1 MLSHKRREK
10 TDLKSVN
17 KTLHVN
23 KTKNPHVVSS
33 SPPFPPFLFP
43 LVLYFSLLAFV
54 PSFLPFPISTFSSYH
69 HRPLLSLFSFSHF
82 AFLLFLPCSLPPTF
96 LSSFHF
102 PFFLPHCPLSLKP
115 ITNNGKQTVDQAI
128 RKKKPLHRLRVFK
141 IRARNAAGGGAHL
154 LDIREKIRAFAAGPY
169 ADLESVFKIKDGRE
183 NAKFFLL

>member
-69 HRPLLSLFSFSHF
+69 HRPLL
-82 AFLLFLPCSLPPTF
+82 FLL
-96 LSSFHF
+96 
-102 PFFLPHCPLSLKP
+102 PLSLSSHLSLLLPLLLLTPLPTLSKTHNKQRK
-115 ITNNGKQTVDQAI
+115 TNRRSGHS
-128 RKKKPLHRLRVFK
+128 KKKPLHRLRVFK

>member
-43 LVLYFSLLAFV
+43 LPLVFFYFFPFLL
-54 PSFLPFPISTFSSYH
+54 FLFFILAISPFYFFPYH
-69 HRPLLSLFSFSHF
+69 PRPLLSFLLLFSLPSYIS
-82 AFLLFLPCSLPPTF
+82 LLFPLLLLLTPLPA
-96 LSSFHF
+96 LSKTHN
-102 PFFLPHCPLSLKP
+102 KQRK
-115 ITNNGKQTVDQAI
+115 TNRRSGHSK
-128 RKKKPLHRLRVFK
+128 KKKPLHRLRVFK